1 MSKINEQQLLL
12 ARLSALTG
20 VGTKVFTANRP
31 MPGRGAAIAHAAFLA
46 LRSFVMDKVGYAL
59 GRRVAALFCGLT
71 LSFVISLPAAATEA
85 CPALLQHSFPVLQD
99 GKSQSLCQWQGKVLL
114 VVNTASYCGFT
125 SQYDGLEKLYERLK
139 GRGLVV
145 VGFPS
150 NDFGEQ
156 EPGGNQEI
164 AEFCRLTYGVE
175 FPMFAKA
182 TVVGSKVSPFYAQ
195 LAKATG
201 GQTPQWN
208 FHKYLIDRSGRK
220 VLSFDSRVRPDDKA
234 LLASIEAFLDK

>member
-1 MSKINEQQLLL
+1 MDKLTSSAVRNCLL
-12 ARLSALTG
+12 AVLAVLCLT
-20 VGTKVFTANRP
+20 TQP
-31 MPGRGAAIAHAAFLA
+31 
-46 LRSFVMDKVGYAL
+46 S
-59 GRRVAALFCGLT
+59 VAG
-71 LSFVISLPAAATEA
+71 EA
-85 CPALLQHSFPVLQD
+85 CPSLLNHSFPVLQD

-125 SQYDGLEKLYERLK
+125 SQYDGLEKLYEQLK

-164 AEFCRLTYGVE
+164 AEFCRLTYGVQ

-182 TVVGSKVSPFYAQ
+182 TVVGSNVSPFYAQ
-195 LAKATG
+195 LAKASG
-201 GQTPQWN
+201 GKTPQWN
-208 FHKYLIDRSGRK
+208 FHKYLIDRSGRQ

-234 LLASIEAFLDK
+234 LLASIEAFLNK